1 MSLEWCRFD
10 SLPSV
15 ASKDLV
21 LLQLCGSDL
30 IPRMRTSI
38 CHEHGEKKKTKTK
51 TWSREG
57 KKQAG
62 RQIQG
67 TKQCQS
73 PESHEQTIVEGNPV
87 IQLNFLHTLSTNY
100 CRKSWKNR
108 ASLLPLKNSHLN
120 KEEISISNVAH
131 WNGIIYRAL

>member
-1 MSLEWCRFD
+1 
-10 SLPSV
+10 
-15 ASKDLV
+15 
-21 LLQLCGSDL
+21 
-30 IPRMRTSI
+30 MRTSI
-38 CHEHGEKKKTKTK
+38 CHEHGEKTKQNKTKKKTKTK

-57 KKQAG
+57 KKQAE